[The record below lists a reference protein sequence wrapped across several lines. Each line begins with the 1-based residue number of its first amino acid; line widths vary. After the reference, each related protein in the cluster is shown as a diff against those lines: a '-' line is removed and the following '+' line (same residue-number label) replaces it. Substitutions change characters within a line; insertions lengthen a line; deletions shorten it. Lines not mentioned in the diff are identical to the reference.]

1 VPGRPY
7 QLHAGDQVQ
16 ARRNLTHPQHGQLR
30 NGTTA
35 HVTRIDPTDAT
46 LVLTLADGQDVT
58 MDRTQAQR
66 ADLRLAYV
74 QHPFPAQ
81 GQTTDTAH
89 LIAAEHA
96 TREGSYVALTRARQQ
111 THLYTSDALTGKSPQ
126 QDRLQTLAARLSR
139 TEPDLPSIRTPLA
152 HEHKITA
159 QPDPPQATRTTEEHD
174 PDGPSP
180 TPTTSPTGAAELDL
194 PPREIQWA
202 RDEPPRQ
209 RGTTIEPAG
218 DATVLEQDVRRWPD
232 AARLESNGLERA
244 RADLDEPQRNRRRG
258 WEP

>member
-1 VPGRPY
+1 
-7 QLHAGDQVQ
+7 
-16 ARRNLTHPQHGQLR
+16 
-30 NGTTA
+30 
-35 HVTRIDPTDAT
+35 
-46 LVLTLADGQDVT
+46 VT
-58 MDRTQAQR
+58 MDRTQAER

-96 TREGSYVALTRARQQ
+96 TREGTYVALTRARQQ
-111 THLYTSDALTGKSPQ
+111 THLYTSDALTGEAPE

-152 HEHKITA
+152 HEHTITA
-159 QPDPPQATRTTEEHD
+159 QLDPPQATRTTQDHD
-174 PDGPSP
+174 PDIPSLAP
-180 TPTTSPTGAAELDL
+180 TATTTGDQQAAKLD
-194 PPREIQWA
+194 PPPGEIRRA

-218 DATVLEQDVRRWPD
+218 DSTVLEQGVRRWPD
-232 AARLESNGLERA
+232 AARLENNGGDRA
-244 RADLDEPQRNRRRG
+244 RTDLDEPQRDRHPG